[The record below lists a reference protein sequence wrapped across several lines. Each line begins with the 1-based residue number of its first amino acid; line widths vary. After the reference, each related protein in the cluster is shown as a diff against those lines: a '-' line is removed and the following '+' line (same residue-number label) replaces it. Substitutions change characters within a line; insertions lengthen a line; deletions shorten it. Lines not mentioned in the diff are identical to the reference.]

1 MAENRQKIMHM
12 FRDMDY
18 AVLYEGVEDDG
29 DETRCREMSATYLQG
44 FKYSRPVP
52 IDQLKDFLQ
61 KTG

>member
-1 MAENRQKIMHM
+1 MAENRQKIKRM

-44 FKYSRPVP
+44 SSIPALCP
-52 IDQLKDFLQ
+52 SIS
-61 KTG
+61 